1 MIDILKMPDVVSAI
15 NTILNNRE
23 IAEIKVEPKGV
34 SVVGIHR
41 TVKTIQK
48 VKDDAAE

>member
-1 MIDILKMPDVVSAI
+1 MPEVVTAI

-23 IAEIKVEPKGV
+23 IAEIKIEPKGV

-48 VKDDAAE
+48 TEKIDAAK

>member
-1 MIDILKMPDVVSAI
+1 MIDIRNMPDVLTAI
-15 NTILNNRE
+15 NTVLNNRE

-41 TVKTIQK
+41 TVKVIETIK
-48 VKDDAAE
+48 KED